1 MNNVL
6 NNTLNLF
13 PSTTT
18 PQQTQ
23 AKLQKL
29 VYNATSNS
37 RGPTEIQRTIA
48 NSLFD
53 DTFEY
58 MNTLDMNRAAAF
70 TYGYHNAYGQNGTTI
85 NALGGGTHGESVA
98 NELWELVI
106 DWTLSR
112 YTQHSVL
119 VLTKTI
125 SLIQHVLLQGSE
137 ACVMNGELLYRI
149 EMAVEPLRK
158 LNTAL
163 IEQQMVEQILNNEGR
178 ASGENDIVLS
188 TDGIQHQLAQF
199 GTKATATM
207 LKLRGGSVDK
217 GYPVRTAASK
227 LYSIVSQPN
236 NLRQLRMQQQQGG
249 SLVPIGSTKQVGYI
263 TDEGRYRL
271 LQEKMAREE
280 KVLKQ
285 KQVME
290 QQRLRQTKS
299 NLAGSSAVDSFGGG
313 VTQGNGGK
321 VVGAANSLE
330 DMINSARYELE
341 QHKSK
346 RQQKIS
352 SLKKGFTD
360 DPYTRQR
367 QVEELEKNNIESDPE
382 FRKKEAALKEALEYL
397 EEMQREEQE
406 RVGDLLEGDLLG
418 DTSNVAAGNTSID
431 NVGEDLLGFASS
443 NPNPTPQVDV
453 FGMSSTAPITSTN
466 DTATHGGSAD
476 LLGFSS
482 DVNSTIPQHMPTQ
495 SNMPNG
501 IINIEPIGQNNTTPM
516 NGSLINNTKFDLRPS
531 LVTGMSAGTSSSVP
545 IEPPPQPPPSSTA
558 HFSDLQHDD
567 VSSMGAMGGVQ
578 GTPIGSLQESSLQQK
593 ADEEEAQAEKS
604 RKMQIAAGLF
614 AGVPS
619 HPSVPQQA
627 PIMQQLNSSNIS
639 ALDYL
644 IPVSDTSQA
653 PSASTTNNISA
664 FDDNAHNDAIPVSD
678 TFGLAMGGSST
689 HDDNNTSIPIP
700 PPMAPPP
707 PPMAPPPPPHP
718 TAMAPPINNGNNNL
732 LGNNPSVE
740 QMQEMIRQQQ
750 EQMNQMMQM
759 MASMQ
764 TPNSGGG

>member
-1 MNNVL
+1 V
-6 NNTLNLF
+6 
-13 PSTTT
+13 
-18 PQQTQ
+18 
-23 AKLQKL
+23 KR
-29 VYNATSNS
+29 TSS
-37 RGPTEIQRTIA
+37 
-48 NSLFD
+48 
-53 DTFEY
+53 
-58 MNTLDMNRAAAF
+58 RAASY
-70 TYGYHNAYGQNGTTI
+70 TYGYHNSYGQNGTTI
-85 NALGGGTHGESVA
+85 NALGSGTHGESVA

-119 VLTKTI
+119 ALTKTI
-125 SLIQHVLLQGSE
+125 SLIQHVLLHGSE
-137 ACVMNGELLYRI
+137 TCVMNGELLYRI
-149 EMAVEPLRK
+149 ETAVEPLRK

-249 SLVPIGSTKQVGYI
+249 SLVPIGSKKQVGYI

-271 LQEKMAREE
+271 LQEKMAAEE

-285 KQVME
+285 KQAME

-313 VTQGNGGK
+313 VTQGKGGK

-418 DTSNVAAGNTSID
+418 NIDAGNTTID

-443 NPNPTPQVDV
+443 NPDPTPQVDV
-453 FGMSSTAPITSTN
+453 FGMSATAPIASTN
-466 DTATHGGSAD
+466 DAATQGGSAD
-476 LLGFSS
+476 LLGFSP
-482 DVNSTIPQHMPTQ
+482 DVNITMPQHMPTQ
-495 SNMPNG
+495 SNMPSGNTNSHELTGQSNSAPMNNG
-501 IINIEPIGQNNTTPM
+501 GVMNNT
-516 NGSLINNTKFDLRPS
+516 NFDLRPS
-531 LVTGMSAGTSSSVP
+531 LVTGMSSGTSSVP
-545 IEPPPQPPPSSTA
+545 IERPPPPPSSTN

-619 HPSVPQQA
+619 HPSIPQQA
-627 PIMQQLNSSNIS
+627 PIMQQNSSNIS
-639 ALDYL
+639 ALDDL
-644 IPVSDTSQA
+644 IPVSDTSQV
-653 PSASTTNNISA
+653 PSATTTNNISA

-678 TFGLAMGGSST
+678 TFGMAMGGSSS
-689 HDDNNTSIPIP
+689 HDTNNTSIPIP

-732 LGNNPSVE
+732 LGNNNPSVE

-764 TPNSGGG
+764 APNNGGG